1 MAAAKS
7 LTPEQRSQ
15 RASFAS
21 HTSWART
28 DDRSA
33 RTAPARAASMGRFE
47 REVDPGGVLTPD
59 ERAKRAENARRA
71 YFQRLAYLSSRAR
84 QRRTPTSGAA

>member
-1 MAAAKS
+1 
-7 LTPEQRSQ
+7 
-15 RASFAS
+15 
-21 HTSWART
+21 
-28 DDRSA
+28 
-33 RTAPARAASMGRFE
+33 MGRFE

>member
-21 HTSWART
+21 HISWAHT

-47 REVDPGGVLTPD
+47 PDFYPCRRSGGCVGL
-59 ERAKRAENARRA
+59 
-71 YFQRLAYLSSRAR
+71 
-84 QRRTPTSGAA
+84 